1 MLGKRDNAV
10 VGGSPEVAEGG
21 AELAGGSPELTRG
34 GVRAG
39 EPKRRRL
46 EEPEENSS
54 EVYMPTPRIS
64 NVVSTFK
71 SGDKHKKL
79 DLMRFSQV
87 HGFEFQPSR

>member
-10 VGGSPEVAEGG
+10 VGGSPELAKGG
-21 AELAGGSPELTRG
+21 AELAGDSPELTMEG
-34 GVRAG
+34 GRAG
-39 EPKRRRL
+39 EPKRRRI
-46 EEPEENSS
+46 EEPKENSS
-54 EVYMPTPRIS
+54 EVYMPIPRIS